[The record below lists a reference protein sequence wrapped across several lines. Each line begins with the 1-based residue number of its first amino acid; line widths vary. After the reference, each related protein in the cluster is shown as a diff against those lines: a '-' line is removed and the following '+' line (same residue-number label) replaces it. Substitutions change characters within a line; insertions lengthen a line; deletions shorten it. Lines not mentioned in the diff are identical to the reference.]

1 MTTIAVERQSKDLD
15 RVDFRTVRGALVVAA
30 EFLLGAGIENPG
42 LDAEV
47 LLRRALKMDRTELY
61 LKVDEPLQLAEERQ
75 FQELLRR
82 RAQREPV
89 AYIIG
94 QKEFWSLDF
103 IVTSAVLIPRPETEL
118 LVEIALD
125 CLKTR
130 AAGGTPTIF
139 DLGTGSGAIAVCLAK
154 ERPDADIWAGDI
166 SLSALEVARA
176 NALRH
181 GVSDRIHWL
190 PGDLFVTPGGGKRL
204 FDLIV
209 SNPPYVRTGELAVL
223 APEIRQWE
231 PLTALDGGLDGMD
244 VYRRIIREAHNRLAP
259 DGQIIL
265 EIGAD
270 MGPMVAELFDGADCY
285 GPISVFQD
293 CAGRDRAITA
303 MKLTYDTGG
312 GNG

>member
-1 MTTIAVERQSKDLD
+1 MLLCHASKM
-15 RVDFRTVRGALVVAA
+15 
-30 EFLLGAGIENPG
+30 N
-42 LDAEV
+42 
-47 LLRRALKMDRTELY
+47 KTELY
-61 LKVDEPLQLAEERQ
+61 LNVDEPLQLAEERQ
-75 FQELLRR
+75 FRELLRR

-89 AYIIG
+89 AYITG

-103 IVTSAVLIPRPETEL
+103 SVTSAVLIPRPETEL

-125 CLKTR
+125 YLKTGVAGR
-130 AAGGTPTIF
+130 APTIF

-181 GVSDRIHWL
+181 GVFDRIHWL
-190 PGDLFVTPGGGKRL
+190 PGDLFVTPAGGKRL

-209 SNPPYVRTGELAVL
+209 SNPPYVRTGELATL

-244 VYRRIIREAHNRLAP
+244 VYRRVIREAHKYLAP
-259 DGQIIL
+259 GGQIL
-265 EIGAD
+265 FEIGAD
-270 MGPMVAELFDGADCY
+270 MGPMVVELFEGADYY
-285 GPISVFQD
+285 GPMSVFQD
-293 CAGRDRAITA
+293 YAGRDRVIAA
-303 MKLTYDTGG
+303 MRLADDRGG
-312 GNG
+312 GHG